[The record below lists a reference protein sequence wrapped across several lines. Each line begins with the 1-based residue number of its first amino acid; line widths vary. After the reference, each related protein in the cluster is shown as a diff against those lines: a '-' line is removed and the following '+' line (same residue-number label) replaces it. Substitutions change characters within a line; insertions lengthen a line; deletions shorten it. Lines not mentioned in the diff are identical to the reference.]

1 MHRRGA
7 IQESDDEEDETYND
21 VVPESPSSCEDTKI
35 SKPTPKKSRR
45 NVEKRV
51 VSVPIADV
59 EGSKSRGEVY
69 PPSDSWAWRK
79 YGQKPIKGSP
89 YPRGYYRCS
98 SSKGCPARK
107 QVERSRVDPSKLMI
121 TYACDHNH
129 PFPSSA
135 ANNKSHHHRSSVVL
149 KTAKK
154 EEEYEEEEEE
164 EELTVAAAEEPP
176 VGLDLSHV
184 DSPLLLGGCY
194 SEIGEFGWFYDA
206 SISSSSGGSSN
217 FLDVTLERG
226 FSVSREE
233 DESLF
238 GDLGDLPDCASVFR
252 RGTVSTEEQHRRCD
266 FGAIPFCDSSR

>member
-1 MHRRGA
+1 M
-7 IQESDDEEDETYND
+7 
-21 VVPESPSSCEDTKI
+21 
-35 SKPTPKKSRR
+35 
-45 NVEKRV
+45 
-51 VSVPIADV
+51 
-59 EGSKSRGEVY
+59 
-69 PPSDSWAWRK
+69 
-79 YGQKPIKGSP
+79 
-89 YPRGYYRCS
+89 
-98 SSKGCPARK
+98 
-107 QVERSRVDPSKLMI
+107 ERSRVDPSKLMI

-135 ANNKSHHHRSSVVL
+135 ANNKSHHRSSVVL

-154 EEEYEEEEEE
+154 EEEYEEEEE
-164 EELTVAAAEEPP
+164 LTVTAGAATEEPA
-176 VGLDLSHV
+176 VGLDLSHL

-206 SISSSSGGSSN
+206 SISSSSGSSN

-226 FSVSREE
+226 FSVGEEE

-252 RGTVSTEEQHRRCD
+252 RGTVATEEQHRRCD

>member
-1 MHRRGA
+1 MHRRG
-7 IQESDDEEDETYND
+7 IQESDEEDETYND
-21 VVPESPSSCEDTKI
+21 VVPDSPSSCEDSKI

-45 NVEKRV
+45 NMEKRV

-129 PFPSSA
+129 PFPSA
-135 ANNKSHHHRSSVVL
+135 ANNKSHHHRTTGVVL

-154 EEEYEEEEEE
+154 EENMEEEEEE
-164 EELTVAAAEEPP
+164 EEEATMVAEEPA
-176 VGLDLSHV
+176 GLDLSHV
-184 DSPLLLGGCY
+184 DSSLLLGGCY
-194 SEIGEFGWFYDA
+194 SELPEFGWFYDA
-206 SISSSSGGSSN
+206 SISSSSGSYGGS

-226 FSVSREE
+226 FSVGEEE

-252 RGTVSTEEQHRRCD
+252 RGTVATEEQH

>member
-1 MHRRGA
+1 MHHRG

-21 VVPESPSSCEDTKI
+21 VVPESPSSCEDSKI

-45 NVEKRV
+45 NMEKRV

-89 YPRGYYRCS
+89 YPRYNYRFILS
-98 SSKGCPARK
+98 GGC
-107 QVERSRVDPSKLMI
+107 VS
-121 TYACDHNH
+121 
-129 PFPSSA
+129 
-135 ANNKSHHHRSSVVL
+135 
-149 KTAKK
+149 AKK
-154 EEEYEEEEEE
+154 EENMEEEDDEEEEEV
-164 EELTVAAAEEPP
+164 TAAAEEP

-194 SEIGEFGWFYDA
+194 GELNEFGWFYDA
-206 SISSSSGGSSN
+206 SISSSSGSSSYGGS
-217 FLDVTLERG
+217 FLDVTLESG
-226 FSVSREE
+226 FSVGGEE
-233 DESLF
+233 DESLY

-252 RGTVSTEEQHRRCD
+252 RGTVATEEQRQRCD
-266 FGAIPFCDSSR
+266 FGAVPFCDSSR